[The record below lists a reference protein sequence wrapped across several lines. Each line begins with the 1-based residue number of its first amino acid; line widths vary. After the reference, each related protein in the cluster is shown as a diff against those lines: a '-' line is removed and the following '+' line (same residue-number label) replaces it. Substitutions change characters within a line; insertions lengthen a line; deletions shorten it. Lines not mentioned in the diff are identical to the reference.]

1 MLNECYCNLACNC
14 TVLIMFICTCLTRPY
29 RRYVPFQI
37 SEQELY
43 NILRNTNLQLL
54 TTRQTDSHTVRQTGT
69 ETNGRTDGSTDR
81 RTSRWIDRRTDN
93 QIDSQTARRQTY
105 RQADML
111 TGWQTGD
118 RHLGSEADWQTGRQ
132 PGEQT
137 RRQADRKA
145 VTQSSKAIIDV
156 YLN

>member
-14 TVLIMFICTCLTRPY
+14 TVHIMFICTCLTRPY

-54 TTRQTDSHTVRQTGT
+54 TTRQTDSHPVRQTGT

-81 RTSRWIDRRTDN
+81 RTSRWIDRRTDY
-93 QIDSQTARRQTY
+93 QIDSQTAGRQTY
-105 RQADML
+105 KQADML

-118 RHLGSEADWQTGRQ
+118 RHSGSEATGRL
-132 PGEQT
+132 
-137 RRQADRKA
+137 ADR
-145 VTQSSKAIIDV
+145 
-156 YLN
+156 